1 MNWKSFSVRILLVA
15 VAFPVLAVLILVLP
29 HLQHLGFNIVVVL
42 ATVMGAME
50 MAALFKDRGIPTS
63 PILAPLL
70 AAAFPIGAWLEVRGY
85 FPPSWIGMWMPVAVG
100 TLLVRAVFFRKGRT
114 LSTVLAFASSSVF
127 TFFYP
132 GFFLS
137 WIVRISALPEPSLSI
152 LFFLCL
158 VFGND
163 MAAYFA
169 GSLWGASTRLN
180 LEVSPHKSIVGFAA
194 GLAGSLI
201 VVVLF
206 LACVPGFPRFGI
218 GARVAL
224 GLGTGATVILGDL
237 LESGM
242 KRSAGV
248 KDSGGVIPGR
258 GGMLDSVDSMIFT
271 APLFYYFMLLAGG

>member
-1 MNWKSFSVRILLVA
+1 VNWKAFLVRILLVA
-15 VAFPVLAVLILVLP
+15 VAFPILAVLILVLP
-29 HLQHLGFNIVVVL
+29 QLHHLGLTILVVL
-42 ATVMGAME
+42 ATVAGAWE
-50 MAALFKDRGIPTS
+50 MAGLFKDRGIPS
-63 PILAPLL
+63 SSILAPLL
-70 AAAFPIGAWLEVRGY
+70 AAVFPVSAWLEVSG
-85 FPPSWIGMWMPVAVG
+85 FSPAWMGIWLPAALG
-100 TLLVRAVFFRKGRT
+100 ILLVRVVFFRKGRK

-132 GFFLS
+132 GFFLA
-137 WIVRISALPEPSLSI
+137 WIVRLSGLSDPSLSI

-163 MAAYFA
+163 MSAYFA

-180 LEVSPHKSIVGFAA
+180 LSVSPHKSIVGFAA

-201 VVVLF
+201 VVGLFVL
-206 LACVPGFPRFGI
+206 AVPDFPRFGI
-218 GARVAL
+218 AARVAL
-224 GLGTGATVILGDL
+224 GACTAATVILGDL

-248 KDSGGVIPGR
+248 KDSGDVIPGR
-258 GGMLDSVDSMIFT
+258 GGMLDSIDSMIFT

>member
-1 MNWKSFSVRILLVA
+1 VNWKSFSVRVLLVA
-15 VAFPVLAVLILVLP
+15 VAFPVLAVLILLLP
-29 HLQHLGFNIVVVL
+29 HLQHIGFNIVVVL
-42 ATVMGAME
+42 ATVMGARE

-137 WIVRISALPEPSLSI
+137 WIVRLSALPDPSLSI

-180 LEVSPHKSIVGFAA
+180 LEVSPHKSIIGFAA

-201 VVVLF
+201 VVFLF
-206 LACVPGFPRFGI
+206 LVAVPGFPRFGI

-258 GGMLDSVDSMIFT
+258 GGLLDSVDSMIFT

>member
-1 MNWKSFSVRILLVA
+1 VNWKSFVVRILLVC
-15 VAFPVLAVLILVLP
+15 VAFPVLAVLVLVLP
-29 HLQHLGFNIVVVL
+29 HFHHLGLNVVVVL
-42 ATVMGAME
+42 ATVTGARE
-50 MAALFKDRGIPTS
+50 MAALFRDRGIPAST
-63 PILAPLL
+63 ILAPLL
-70 AAAFPIGAWLEVRGY
+70 AAAFPVSAWLELQG
-85 FPPSWIGMWMPVAVG
+85 FIPPAWTGIWMPAAVG
-100 TLLVRAVFFRKGRT
+100 ILLVRSVFFRKGRE

-132 GFFLS
+132 GFFLA
-137 WIVRISALPEPSLSI
+137 WIVRLSGLPDASLSI

-169 GSLWGASTRLN
+169 GSLWGASSRLN
-180 LEVSPHKSIVGFAA
+180 LSVSPHKSLVGFAA
-194 GLAGSLI
+194 GFAGSLI
-201 VVVLF
+201 VVGLF
-206 LACVPGFPRFGI
+206 ILAVPHFPRFGI

-224 GLGTGATVILGDL
+224 GLCTAATVILGDL

-248 KDSGGVIPGR
+248 KDSGDAIPGR

-271 APLFYYFMLLAGG
+271 APLYYYFMLLAGG

>member
-1 MNWKSFSVRILLVA
+1 MNWKAFLVRILLVA

-29 HLQHLGFNIVVVL
+29 QLHHLGFNVIVVA
-42 ATVMGAME
+42 ATVMGAGE

-63 PILAPLL
+63 SMLAPVLS
-70 AAAFPIGAWLEVRGY
+70 AAFPVSAWLEVSGY
-85 FPPSWIGMWMPVAVG
+85 LSPVWTGIWLPASVG
-100 TLLVRAVFFRKGRT
+100 ILLVRAVFFRKGRKFE
-114 LSTVLAFASSSVF
+114 TVLAFASSSVF

-132 GFFLS
+132 GFFIA
-137 WIVRISALPEPSLSI
+137 WIVRFSGLSDPSLSI
-152 LFFLCL
+152 LFFMCL

-169 GSLWGASTRLN
+169 GSLWGATTRLN
-180 LEVSPHKSIVGFAA
+180 LSVSPHKSIVGFAA
-194 GLAGSLI
+194 GFAGSLI
-201 VVVLF
+201 VVGLFVL
-206 LACVPGFPRFGI
+206 AVPDFPRFGI
-218 GARVAL
+218 AARVAL
-224 GLGTGATVILGDL
+224 GLCTGATVILGDL

-258 GGMLDSVDSMIFT
+258 GGMLDSIDSMIFT

>member
-1 MNWKSFSVRILLVA
+1 S
-15 VAFPVLAVLILVLP
+15 
-29 HLQHLGFNIVVVL
+29 Q
-42 ATVMGAME
+42 
-50 MAALFKDRGIPTS
+50 
-63 PILAPLL
+63 ILAPLL

-85 FPPSWIGMWMPVAVG
+85 FPPSWTGMWMPVAVG

-132 GFFLS
+132 GFFVA
-137 WIVRISALPEPSLSI
+137 WIVRLSALPEPSLSI

-180 LEVSPHKSIVGFAA
+180 LEVSPHKSIFAFA
-194 GLAGSLI
+194 
-201 VVVLF
+201 
-206 LACVPGFPRFGI
+206 VPGFPRFGI
-218 GARVAL
+218 GGRVAL

-237 LESGM
+237 LESGL

-248 KDSGGVIPGR
+248 KDSGGV
-258 GGMLDSVDSMIFT
+258 
-271 APLFYYFMLLAGG
+271 